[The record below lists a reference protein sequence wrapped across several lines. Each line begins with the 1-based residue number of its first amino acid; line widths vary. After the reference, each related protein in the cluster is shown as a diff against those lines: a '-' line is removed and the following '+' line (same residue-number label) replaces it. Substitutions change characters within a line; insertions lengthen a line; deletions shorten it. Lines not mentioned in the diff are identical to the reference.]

1 MFDGDEIE
9 KLTKNATEAID
20 AWREGAEGDEKLL
33 DDADYA
39 LTMLRMAIGEEAFS
53 NAHWFYS
60 AHRRIIKQLDGQK
73 SQLVDGKP
81 LGLSVHDARSS
92 QNAAS

>member
-9 KLTKNATEAID
+9 KLTKNAAEAID
-20 AWREGAEGDEKLL
+20 AWREGTDDEKLL

-53 NAHWFYS
+53 NAHWFCS
-60 AHRRIIKQLDGQK
+60 AHRQIIKRLDGQK
-73 SQLVDGKP
+73 NQRAEGEALK
-81 LGLSVHDARSS
+81 
-92 QNAAS
+92 Q